1 MKKRLAF
8 VGLLGT
14 SGIQC
19 LGNSGGGSSF
29 AATHV
34 SIDAHADLV
43 SHLQE
48 TARMASRVNKNALG
62 KKKARLL
69 HKAEFHAAKAH
80 EYLKKI
86 TAI

>member
-43 SHLQE
+43 SQLQE
-48 TARMASRVNKNALG
+48 TARMASRVNKNLG
-62 KKKARLL
+62 KRKARLL